1 MESQYQCLV
10 SMSTPIVSEVLEWT
24 SDTSGNGIQ
33 TGLEDTGTFFN
44 YVVKCFVGFQR
55 INEQYIKAFTSIL
68 FRHSNP
74 VDIKDGQ
81 SLEIIKLSKA
91 IYYALKHESGN
102 VIGSYFLTVKS
113 VRQVNSISY
122 CLNMSSIAEVHCW
135 EHQAFVSLN
144 LWCISLIQ
152 RKYYVNIWEYYGM
165 VSHEYGLAN

>member
-1 MESQYQCLV
+1 MESQYQGSV
-10 SMSTPIVSEVLEWT
+10 SMPNPILSEVLEWT

-33 TGLEDTGTFFN
+33 TGLEDTGTFPS
-44 YVVKCFVGFQR
+44 YVVTFFVGLQR

-102 VIGSYFLTVKS
+102 VFGSYFWIIKS
-113 VRQVNSISY
+113 VRQVNIISY
-122 CLNMSSIAEVHCW
+122 CLDMSSIAEVHCW
-135 EHQAFVSLN
+135 KHQAFYFAKFMMHQLN
-144 LWCISLIQ
+144 SVANTMSIYGNILETYLMSIS
-152 RKYYVNIWEYYGM
+152 
-165 VSHEYGLAN
+165 